1 MSSRLRQTQYSTP
14 KHSLMAIFTDGKAW
28 RRSMRYLI
36 AVVIFAIAVVGCL
49 SFFQTKD
56 TTLPKSSQQATEP

>member
-1 MSSRLRQTQYSTP
+1 
-14 KHSLMAIFTDGKAW
+14 
-28 RRSMRYLI
+28 MRYLI

>member
-1 MSSRLRQTQYSTP
+1 
-14 KHSLMAIFTDGKAW
+14 MAIVTDGKAW
-28 RRSMRYLI
+28 RRSMRYVI

-56 TTLPKSSQQATEP
+56 TTLPESPQQATEP